1 MIIIISILLIFD
13 DNMSE
18 IEILEDI
25 RIEGEF
31 KMFRFMVGVIVKIL
45 EVKDFKVVERY
56 GSVLELIIDKI
67 Y

>member
-1 MIIIISILLIFD
+1 
-13 DNMSE
+13 MSE

-45 EVKDFKVVERY
+45 EVKDLKVVERY